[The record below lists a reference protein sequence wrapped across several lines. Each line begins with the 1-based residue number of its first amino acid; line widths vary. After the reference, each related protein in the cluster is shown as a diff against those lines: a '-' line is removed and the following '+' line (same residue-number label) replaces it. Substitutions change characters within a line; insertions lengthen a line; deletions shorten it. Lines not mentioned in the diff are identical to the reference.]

1 MDVLITFKQI
11 NNLTK
16 QLKLTEDIDLNKE
29 VNYSDV
35 ETLKDF
41 KTAVKTTGLQYGE
54 NSKTRARS
62 SELNKILL
70 AIDKLEDKEIFE
82 KYSVGEGEDKKIP
95 EDKLDEADKEHKDLI
110 TAEKEID
117 VANLWSGNITIETL
131 ADIETEENYPVL
143 LKLIDK

>member
-1 MDVLITFKQI
+1 MK
-11 NNLTK
+11 
-16 QLKLTEDIDLNKE
+16 LKLYLQRLNKVVADE
-29 VNYSDV
+29 V
-35 ETLKDF
+35 
-41 KTAVKTTGLQYGE
+41 
-54 NSKTRARS
+54 
-62 SELNKILL
+62 
-70 AIDKLEDKEIFE
+70 KLYDDAKKEIFE
-82 KYSVGEGEDKKIP
+82 KYALGESEDKKIP

>member
-1 MDVLITFKQI
+1 M
-11 NNLTK
+11 
-16 QLKLTEDIDLNKE
+16 KLTLQQVIDLN
-29 VNYSDV
+29 Y
-35 ETLKDF
+35 
-41 KTAVKTTGLQYGE
+41 
-54 NSKTRARS
+54 
-62 SELNKILL
+62 ELNGLAVQTSEGKQIQLSKGIL
-70 AIDKLEDKEIFE
+70 AQKTSMKLKLYLQRLNKVVADEIKLYDDAKKEIFE

>member
-1 MDVLITFKQI
+1 M
-11 NNLTK
+11 
-16 QLKLTEDIDLNKE
+16 KLTLQQVIDLN
-29 VNYSDV
+29 Y
-35 ETLKDF
+35 
-41 KTAVKTTGLQYGE
+41 
-54 NSKTRARS
+54 
-62 SELNKILL
+62 ELNGLAVQTSEGKQIQLSKGIL
-70 AIDKLEDKEIFE
+70 AQKTSMKLKLYLQRLNKVVADEVKLYDDAKKEIFE

-95 EDKLDEADKEHKDLI
+95 EDKIDEADKEHKDLI

>member
-1 MDVLITFKQI
+1 M
-11 NNLTK
+11 
-16 QLKLTEDIDLNKE
+16 KLTLQQVIDLN
-29 VNYSDV
+29 Y
-35 ETLKDF
+35 
-41 KTAVKTTGLQYGE
+41 
-54 NSKTRARS
+54 
-62 SELNKILL
+62 ELNGLSIKTSEGKQIQLSKGIL
-70 AIDKLEDKEIFE
+70 AQKTSMKLKLYLQRLNKVVADEVKLYDDAKKEIFE

-110 TAEKEID
+110 SAEKEID

>member
-1 MDVLITFKQI
+1 MKLTLQQVVDLNYELNGLAIQTSEGKQI
-11 NNLTK
+11 QLSK
-16 QLKLTEDIDLNKE
+16 GILAQKSSMKLKLYLQRLNKVVADE
-29 VNYSDV
+29 
-35 ETLKDF
+35 
-41 KTAVKTTGLQYGE
+41 
-54 NSKTRARS
+54 
-62 SELNKILL
+62 I
-70 AIDKLEDKEIFE
+70 KLYEDAKKEIFE

-95 EDKLDEADKEHKDLI
+95 EDKIEDAEKEHKDLI

>member
-1 MDVLITFKQI
+1 M
-11 NNLTK
+11 
-16 QLKLTEDIDLNKE
+16 KLTLQQVIDLN
-29 VNYSDV
+29 Y
-35 ETLKDF
+35 
-41 KTAVKTTGLQYGE
+41 
-54 NSKTRARS
+54 
-62 SELNKILL
+62 ELNGLAVQTSEGKQIQLSKGIL
-70 AIDKLEDKEIFE
+70 AQKTSMKLKLYLQRLNKVVADEVKLYDDAKKEIFE

-95 EDKLDEADKEHKDLI
+95 EDKIDDADKEHKDLI

>member
-1 MDVLITFKQI
+1 M
-11 NNLTK
+11 
-16 QLKLTEDIDLNKE
+16 KLTLQQVIDLN
-29 VNYSDV
+29 Y
-35 ETLKDF
+35 
-41 KTAVKTTGLQYGE
+41 
-54 NSKTRARS
+54 
-62 SELNKILL
+62 ELNGLAVQTSEGKQIQLSKGIL
-70 AIDKLEDKEIFE
+70 AQKTSMKLKLYLQRLNKVVADEVKLYDDAKKEIFE
-82 KYSVGEGEDKKIP
+82 KYALGESEDKKIP

>member
-1 MDVLITFKQI
+1 M
-11 NNLTK
+11 
-16 QLKLTEDIDLNKE
+16 KLTLQQVIDLN
-29 VNYSDV
+29 Y
-35 ETLKDF
+35 
-41 KTAVKTTGLQYGE
+41 
-54 NSKTRARS
+54 
-62 SELNKILL
+62 ELNGLAVQTSEGKQIQLSKGIL
-70 AIDKLEDKEIFE
+70 AQKTSMKLKLYLQRLNKVVADEVKLYDDAKKEIFE

-95 EDKLDEADKEHKDLI
+95 EDKIIEADKEHKDLI

>member
-1 MDVLITFKQI
+1 M
-11 NNLTK
+11 
-16 QLKLTEDIDLNKE
+16 KLTLQQVIDLN
-29 VNYSDV
+29 Y
-35 ETLKDF
+35 
-41 KTAVKTTGLQYGE
+41 
-54 NSKTRARS
+54 
-62 SELNKILL
+62 ELNGLAVQTSEGKQIQLSKGIL
-70 AIDKLEDKEIFE
+70 AQKTSMKLKLYLQRLNKVVADEVKLYDDAKKEIFE

>member
-1 MDVLITFKQI
+1 M
-11 NNLTK
+11 
-16 QLKLTEDIDLNKE
+16 KLTLQQVIDLN
-29 VNYSDV
+29 Y
-35 ETLKDF
+35 
-41 KTAVKTTGLQYGE
+41 
-54 NSKTRARS
+54 
-62 SELNKILL
+62 ELNGLAVQTSEGKQIQLSKGIL
-70 AIDKLEDKEIFE
+70 AQKTSMKLKLYLQRLNKVVADEVKLYDDAKKEIVE

-95 EDKLDEADKEHKDLI
+95 KDKLDEADKEHKDLI